1 MTTEKKKEKKVRIG
15 KEYQV
20 IIKADVMTY
29 DAEDIYFPPFDL
41 IYFLRQHLGR
51 LSVLND
57 ESVRV
62 EVRTKTK

>member
-41 IYFLRQHLGR
+41 IYFLRHPNYCYI
-51 LSVLND
+51 LNMTTI
-57 ESVRV
+57 SPR
-62 EVRTKTK
+62 R